1 MKQNDFKLPGLNWIL
16 VSGGPRGDFN
26 ISETEVTFAQFDKFC
41 EETGYNKPED
51 KGWGRGERPVIKVNV
66 EDANKFC
73 NWLSK
78 KTGRVIRLPEE
89 DEWEFA
95 ARGGKKS
102 KGFKYSGSDELDEV
116 AWYNKNSGNKTNE
129 VGTKK
134 PNELGIYDMTGN
146 VWEWVGTKGD
156 LRGCSWDD
164 NSDSCSVSARSDS
177 DPEDR
182 FANIGFRVLQNS
194 R

>member
-26 ISETEVTFAQFDKFC
+26 ISETEVTFAQYDKFC
-41 EETGYNKPED
+41 EETGYDKPNDE
-51 KGWGRGERPVIKVNV
+51 GWGRGTRPVINVNV

-78 KTGRVIRLPEE
+78 KTETVIRLPED

-95 ARGGKKS
+95 ARGGNKS
-102 KGFKYSGSDELDEV
+102 NGYKYSGSNNIDDV
-116 AWYNKNSGNKTNE
+116 AWYDSNSGEKTNE

-134 PNELGIYDMTGN
+134 PNELGIYDMSGN
-146 VWEWVGTKGD
+146 VWEWAGTKGYI
-156 LRGCSWDD
+156 RGGSWP
-164 NSDSCSVSARSDS
+164 NHSDFCSVSDRNDIN
-177 DPEDR
+177 PER
-182 FANIGFRVLQNS
+182 RPYNIGFRVLQNS